1 MGVWLS
7 KASKGCGKALGGVE
21 GCGGRFQ
28 GRESEQ
34 LCGSGCSGTIQRL
47 GKVLQGSENAGWE
60 GFWTGLGDLGQS
72 AGRLPVR
79 QRVWN
84 NGPGG
89 RASGRG
95 LGRGPLAWHVP
106 EP

>member
-28 GRESEQ
+28 NLWRCGESEQ

-47 GKVLQGSENAGWE
+47 GKVLQGSG
-60 GFWTGLGDLGQS
+60 TL
-72 AGRLPVR
+72 
-79 QRVWN
+79 
-84 NGPGG
+84 GG
-89 RASGRG
+89 RDSGQVWGIWGSLRVG
-95 LGRGPLAWHVP
+95 
-106 EP
+106 

>member
-28 GRESEQ
+28 GLWRCGESEQ
-34 LCGSGCSGTIQRL
+34 LCGSGCSGTIQKL
-47 GKVLQGSENAGWE
+47 GKVLQGSEDVSNDVQ
-60 GFWTGLGDLGQS
+60 GLERFG
-72 AGRLPVR
+72 
-79 QRVWN
+79 
-84 NGPGG
+84 
-89 RASGRG
+89 
-95 LGRGPLAWHVP
+95 P